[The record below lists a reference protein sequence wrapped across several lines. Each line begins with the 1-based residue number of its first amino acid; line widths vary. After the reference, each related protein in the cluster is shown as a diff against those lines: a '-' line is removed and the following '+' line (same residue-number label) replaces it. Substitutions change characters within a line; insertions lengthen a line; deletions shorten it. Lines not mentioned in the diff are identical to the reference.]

1 MAKKIKDEDSF
12 DLVEKQDNTISFSL
26 VEVIVII
33 IIAILF
39 GGIIGSAIT
48 LSRVNNGSNSS
59 SSELSDFVVSYNNI
73 VSDYYDEVDK
83 EKLINAAIDGMMNSL
98 GDPYS
103 TFMDSKEAEEFN
115 TTVSGEYKGIGATIG
130 LIDGNATVVDIF
142 DGSPADKA
150 GIKLEDIII
159 RVNGTEVKGMELDK
173 VVSLIKEKSQAELVI
188 KRGEE
193 EKTITIKLG
202 NVEIPSVVSEIIE
215 RDGKQ
220 IGLIAVSV
228 FAANTYEQF
237 NEELKALEDKSID
250 SLIIDVRDN
259 PGGHLDQVTK
269 VLSLFM
275 DKKKVIYQVQV
286 NKKKT
291 KVYSVTNEKREYD
304 IAILINGSSAS
315 ASEILAAAMKES
327 YGATLIGKKS
337 YGKGTVQKEYTLSN
351 GASIKYTIEQW
362 LTPKGN
368 SINGEGVSPDVD
380 VELESKYYE
389 TYLEEDDNQLQA
401 AIDELT
407 KKKD

>member
-389 TYLEEDDNQLQA
+389 TYLKEDDNQLQA